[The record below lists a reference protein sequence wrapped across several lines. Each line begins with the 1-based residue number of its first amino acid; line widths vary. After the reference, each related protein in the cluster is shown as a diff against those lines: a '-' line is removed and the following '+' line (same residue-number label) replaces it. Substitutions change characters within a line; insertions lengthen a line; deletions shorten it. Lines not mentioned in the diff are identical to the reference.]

1 MKQTVM
7 FGVFVAML
15 ASAAVAI
22 ESTGP
27 DQFSTQRHGKIT
39 LVDSQE
45 YLLRARNTL
54 ELAQQG
60 GYGHI
65 KKRDLALMVKAMADL
80 EAILGNHDDSKELT
94 TDEKLK
100 VANAEEVMRSIAQSD
115 DKSRMVCERVQ
126 EIGSRVSSK
135 LCLTV
140 GERERRAKAAAE
152 TTTDIM
158 RTVCAP
164 GEGNPCSK

>member
-1 MKQTVM
+1 MNQTVM

-15 ASAAVAI
+15 ASTVVAI
-22 ESTGP
+22 ESTES
-27 DQFSTQRHGKIT
+27 DQFATQRNAKIT

-54 ELAQQG
+54 ALAQQG

-65 KKRDLALMVKAMADL
+65 KKKDLELMVKAMADL

-100 VANAEEVMRSIAQSD
+100 VANAQEVMRAIAKSD
-115 DKSRMVCERVQ
+115 DKSRIVCERVQ

-135 LCLTV
+135 LCLSV
-140 GERERRAKAAAE
+140 GERERRAKEAAA
-152 TTTDIM
+152 TTATIIRDI
-158 RTVCAP
+158 CIA
-164 GEGNPCSK
+164 GEGKPCGK